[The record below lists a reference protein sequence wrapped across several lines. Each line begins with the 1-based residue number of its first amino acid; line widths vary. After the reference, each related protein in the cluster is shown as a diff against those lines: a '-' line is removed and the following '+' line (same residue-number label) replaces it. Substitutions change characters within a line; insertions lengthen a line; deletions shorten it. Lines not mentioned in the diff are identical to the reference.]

1 MSVIRVGR
9 TLAEQILAGV
19 RAIKM
24 VDAGFR
30 TTVVTSETGLS
41 EETIRK
47 LIHQRRPGEVLP
59 RGRIKLTDTMLVSP
73 RARYEASLFIL
84 SYLAENSLQR
94 NLNIDAVV
102 AAYENMR
109 ADVAK
114 AFAAEAELDVS
125 DCWSLARDL
134 RSRAL
139 QTRLC
144 DTCDMVYVVGSLLAS
159 PEKSCPYCY
168 GYNARTKDTGHT
180 QMKLGFG

>member
-1 MSVIRVGR
+1 MSIIRVGR

-19 RAIKM
+19 QAIRM

-30 TTVVTSETGLS
+30 TTVVISETGLS

-47 LIHQRRPGEVLP
+47 LIHQRCPGKVLP

-84 SYLAENSLQR
+84 LYLAENNLQR
-94 NLNIDAVV
+94 NLNIDAVI
-102 AAYENMR
+102 AAYENMC

-114 AFAAEAELDVS
+114 AFAAEVELEVS
-125 DCWSLARDL
+125 DCWTLARDL

-139 QTRLC
+139 QARLC
-144 DTCDMVYVVGSLLAS
+144 NTCDMIYIIGSLLAS
-159 PEKSCPYCY
+159 PDKSCPYCY
-168 GYNARTKDTGHT
+168 QKAPQCSAYNRSAV
-180 QMKLGFG
+180 